1 MGGRQVKT
9 RSRRIAIVAACAFAG
24 GLFAASGAAAG
35 VMDPEPGDMALGG
48 AKAPVTVIEY
58 ASVGCPHC
66 AEWRHDVFPT
76 LKAKYIDTGRVR
88 YVLREMLN
96 GDPTIATAGF
106 MLARCAG
113 PAKYFQ
119 VIDAIYHRQAA
130 MFQPGA
136 SAGPMLAEIAKAAG
150 LSDAAFQ
157 ACISDQKGLDALNAR
172 VQRHVD
178 QDHVDSTPIFFVNGQ
193 RFEGEQTLDQLAT
206 AIRAAR
212 HVH

>member
-1 MGGRQVKT
+1 VSLARFTRRLVLAGALALSVGG
-9 RSRRIAIVAACAFAG
+9 VAA
-24 GLFAASGAAAG
+24 AA
-35 VMDPEPGDMALGG
+35 PEHEADDMSIGSP
-48 AKAPVTVIEY
+48 KAPVTVIEY

-66 AEWRHDVFPT
+66 GVWNNTVFPT
-76 LKAKYIDTGRVR
+76 FKAKYIDTGRVR
-88 YVLREMLN
+88 FVVREMLT
-96 GDPTIATAGF
+96 GVPSVATAGF

-136 SAGPMLAEIAKAAG
+136 AAGQLLAEIAKDAG
-150 LSDAAFQ
+150 LNDAAFH
-157 ACISDQKGLDALNAR
+157 ACIGDQKGLDALNAR

-193 RFEGEQTLDQLAT
+193 RYEGEQTLDQLAT